1 MTTSL
6 TTFKEQLRER
16 LLDVVYAQWRDL
28 GVPFATAAAE
38 PGEVIDP
45 EALLWCSLEF
55 FPNEPRLREAALA
68 WLVHHEQRLITHRIK
83 RHAREDE
90 ARTYFWRA
98 LTSRAALDVQATEGA
113 NGIPGVED
121 PARFCRQLAEEK
133 SQARGRDNE
142 LGLPTRGASTV
153 LLSARDLL
161 GSGTRHFLL
170 VYLLANPSG
179 GKLKTL
185 QRWSHYAYRSIQ
197 ETASRWE
204 AIGVVA
210 IDRGYCYLTD
220 PDPWHTLLPYR
231 VDRAGVVDW
240 FGVFDALVQLLRA
253 LDKAERK
260 DFTLASP
267 VVESHLRG
275 ADQILSK
282 AVLSGTGKP
291 TPTLK
296 SLRQLLTQASPHTSE
311 QM

>member
-6 TTFKEQLRER
+6 TTFKEQLREQ

-28 GVPFATAAAE
+28 GVPFAVAAAE

-55 FPNEPRLREAALA
+55 FPSEPRLREAALA
-68 WLVHHEQRLITHRIK
+68 WLVHHEQSLITHRIK
-83 RHAREDE
+83 RHAREDD

-98 LTSRAALDVQATEGA
+98 LAGRAGPDAQAIEGA
-113 NGIPGVED
+113 NGIAGLED
-121 PARFCRQLAEEK
+121 PAAFCRQLAEEK
-133 SQARGRDNE
+133 HSARGRENE

-153 LLSARDLL
+153 LLSARELL

-231 VDRAGVVDW
+231 VDRAGVIDW
-240 FGVFDALVQLLRA
+240 FGVFDALVQLLRT

-260 DFTLASP
+260 DFTLESP
-267 VVESHLRG
+267 VVQSQLRE
-275 ADQILSK
+275 ADQVLSK

-296 SLRQLLTQASPHTSE
+296 SLRELLVQTPSPASE
-311 QM
+311 KV